1 MKHILF
7 ALVLLF
13 GVTSVVAAGDFQDAE
28 DAFARQDYS
37 TAVAKYTKAADAG
50 NADAQYRL
58 GTMYQKEREGD
69 GVAHDDPAAVRWYR
83 KAAEAGHAEAQ
94 NNLGWMYANGRGV
107 PRDDQEAVR
116 WYKKAAEA
124 GQTLTQYYLGVRY
137 RDGKGVPQDNVQAH
151 RWFSIAAAT
160 TTDKK
165 IRGRAVRGRDKL
177 VQNMSP
183 QQIAEAEQLASKW
196 KPTTSTAPDR

>member
-7 ALVLLF
+7 ALLLF
-13 GVTSVVAAGDFQDAE
+13 GVTSVAAADDFQDAQ
-28 DAFARQDYS
+28 DAYADQDFAV
-37 TAVAKYTKAADAG
+37 AVAKYTKAALAG
-50 NADAQYRL
+50 HAEAQYRL
-58 GTMYQKEREGD
+58 GTMYQKDTEGE
-69 GVAHDDPAAVRWYR
+69 GVAHDDALAVRWYR

-94 NNLGWMYANGRGV
+94 NNLGWMYATGRGV
-107 PRDDQEAVR
+107 PQDDQEAVH
-116 WYKKAAEA
+116 WYRKAAEA

-151 RWFSIAAAT
+151 RWFSIAAAA

-177 VQNMSP
+177 IQKMTP
-183 QQIAEAEQLASKW
+183 HEIAEAEQLARKW
-196 KPTTSTAPDR
+196 KPTPSTVPDR